1 MDLDKRKYKNSEVK
15 EIISKISSDYEDS
28 LFAQK
33 VRISELLDENEK
45 LKTENSALKEQENL
59 IARTLKDAEVKSSEI
74 LNKAESDYALI
85 YASLKSFVKKFGK
98 YFGTVQKKYP
108 LYGDAEKAKSVFES
122 LEKKLLTEDAR
133 KAVKEIDGV
142 IPSVSEDETAISSV
156 SACAQSVRAGKIF
169 NPKQKIDEYISAT
182 GSNGFDLDKVLNPGE
197 LDLEDLCKEMGLI
210 EKE

>member
-33 VRISELLDENEK
+33 VRISELLKENEK
-45 LKTENSALKEQENL
+45 LKAENHALKDQENL
-59 IARTLKDAEVKSSEI
+59 IAKTLKDAEIKSSEI
-74 LNKAESDYALI
+74 LNKAESDYALE

-108 LYGDAEKAKSVFES
+108 LYGDAEKAKSVFEN
-122 LEKKLLTEDAR
+122 LEKKLLTEDA
-133 KAVKEIDGV
+133 KKVVKETEGV
-142 IPSVSEDETAISSV
+142 IPSDIDEETAIGSV
-156 SACAQSVRAGKIF
+156 AVGVLSGKKGKVF

>member
-33 VRISELLDENEK
+33 VRISELLSENEK
-45 LKTENSALKEQENL
+45 LKAENLALKDQENL
-59 IARTLKDAEVKSSEI
+59 IAKTLKDAEVKSCEI
-74 LNKAESDYALI
+74 IDKAQADYALE

-108 LYGDAEKAKSVFES
+108 LYGEAEKAKSVFEN
-122 LEKKLLTEDAR
+122 LEKRLLSQEAM

-142 IPSVSEDETAISSV
+142 IPSVTESETAFSSASV
-156 SACAQSVRAGKIF
+156 VATPSAKGKVF